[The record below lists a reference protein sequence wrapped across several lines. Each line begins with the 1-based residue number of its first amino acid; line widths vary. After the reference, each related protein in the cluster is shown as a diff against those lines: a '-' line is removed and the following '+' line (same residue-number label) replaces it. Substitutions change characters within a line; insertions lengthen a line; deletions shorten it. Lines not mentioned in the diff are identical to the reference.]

1 MGRPRGHAHPAGL
14 VWRLTPRLLRLL
26 ILMMLLPVSVFAQER
41 TSVMIEKFAGVG
53 GKGVSEFLDLNHTG
67 KSMISSVP
75 YDSEVRSLSPAASS
89 GELRNRDTSA
99 WQTQTIPHAAAPAP
113 VVHTPPAAVPPPV
126 RQLNAFERQAAET
139 IKITNEFRRRNGLP
153 EFQEDPVC
161 SQAAFD
167 HAQDM
172 ARRSYFDHFGPGGSS
187 PTKRYQRRN
196 TTGQRVIRITENI
209 ARGNGTTPES
219 ALRMWLDSSGH
230 RKHLVGTEMNH
241 IGVGVAGGSC
251 FFGPCTYFVQ
261 CFSRWP

>member
-1 MGRPRGHAHPAGL
+1 MGLPPAQAQRTAL
-14 VWRLTPRLLRLL
+14 VWRLLPRLLRLL
-26 ILMMLLPVSVFAQER
+26 ALVVSLPLSAFADER
-41 TSVMIEKFAGVG
+41 V
-53 GKGVSEFLDLNHTG
+53 
-67 KSMISSVP
+67 
-75 YDSEVRSLSPAASS
+75 
-89 GELRNRDTSA
+89 SA
-99 WQTQTIPHAAAPAP
+99 WHTETIPQATAPAPIVQGAAAAPP
-113 VVHTPPAAVPPPV
+113 
-126 RQLNAFERQAAET
+126 RQLNVFERQAAET

-153 EFQEDPVC
+153 AFEEDPVC

-172 ARRSYFDHFGPGGSS
+172 ARQSYFDHFGPDGSS
-187 PTKRYQRRN
+187 PTTRYQRRN
-196 TTGQRVIRITENI
+196 TPGQRVIRVTENI

-241 IGVGVAGGSC
+241 IGVGVANGSC